1 MHLTRIVP
9 ALAAAALSLGLLSAC
24 GDDART
30 ADTTPASLLTQ
41 DSFAS
46 TIADAMV
53 ESGSAHVTISG
64 TVSGQELKAEGDQQI
79 GATAADSRLSLQ
91 LDVLG
96 IALDLRMV
104 DQVVYANL
112 GPLSQAKFVT
122 IDLTDT
128 SNPLVAQFADLAD
141 GADVAQQL
149 EQVKVAIDGLSK
161 DGEPQTID
169 GVDAQPYVVTIDPA
183 KLPQEPGGAAASEPV
198 ELTIFVGT
206 DDLPRRIVTD
216 MGGQMITL
224 DLTQW
229 GEADD
234 VSAPPADQ
242 ISEQDLSDLFAGLSA
257 PSGS

>member
-1 MHLTRIVP
+1 MHLSRVIP

-24 GDDART
+24 GDDSQT

-46 TIADAMV
+46 TVADAMV
-53 ESGSAHVTISG
+53 ESGSTHVTVTG
-64 TVSGQELKAEGDQQI
+64 TVSGQEVKAEGDQQI

-91 LDVLG
+91 LEVLG
-96 IALDLRMV
+96 IALDLRMI

-112 GPLSQAKFVT
+112 GPLSQAKFVA

-128 SNPLVAQFADLAD
+128 SNPLVAQFADLAG
-141 GADVAQQL
+141 GADVTQQL
-149 EQVKVAIDGLSK
+149 EEVKAAIDGLSK
-161 DGEPQTID
+161 GGEPKSID
-169 GVDAQPYVVTIDPA
+169 GVDAQPYIVTIDPSR
-183 KLPQEPGGAAASEPV
+183 LPQQPDGPAASEPV
-198 ELTIFVGT
+198 EITIFVGA

-216 MGGQMITL
+216 MGGQMITI

-229 GEADD
+229 GEAAD
-234 VSAPPADQ
+234 VSAPEADQ
-242 ISEQDLSDLFAGLSA
+242 ISDQDLSDLFAGLSV